1 MTQFTE
7 AETLVKPEMLAKR
20 VAASKPESLVSR
32 ETLVITAL
40 QVVAVVIFLLLWEWA
55 SKTRTIDPLFIGQPT
70 KIFAYFY
77 QSIFVDYT
85 LLKEAV
91 WTLSETLAAFVIGS
105 VAGVAFGL
113 LFVLSPRLEKFLDP
127 LFSGF
132 NALPRIALAP
142 LFLLWFGLGPSS
154 KIALGISL
162 TFFIVLASTV
172 AGGRSVNTD
181 WLILSRMLGANKMI
195 IFFKVTLISAVPT
208 IFSGLRLGLIYALL
222 GVIGGEIIASQHGL
236 GQLLSYLAGTFD
248 TNGVFAVL
256 FFLAILGVALTRLM
270 TAIEHYLLR
279 WR

>member
-1 MTQFTE
+1 MSEFSKRK
-7 AETLVKPEMLAKR
+7 TLTIIGLQ
-20 VAASKPESLVSR
+20 
-32 ETLVITAL
+32 ITATI
-40 QVVAVVIFLLLWEWA
+40 VFLLLWEMA
-55 SKTRTIDPLFIGQPT
+55 AKTRFIDPLFIGQPS
-70 KIFAYFY
+70 KIFAYLY
-77 QSIFVDYT
+77 QSLFVDHI
-85 LLKEAV
+85 LLKEAA
-91 WTLSETLAAFVIGS
+91 WTLSETLAAFVLGS
-105 VAGVAFGL
+105 AAGIAFGL
-113 LFVLSPRLEKFLDP
+113 LFVLSPSMERFLDP
-127 LFSGF
+127 LFSAL

-154 KIALGISL
+154 KIALGVSL

-181 WLILSRMLGANKMI
+181 WLILSRMLGASKMAM
-195 IFFKVTLISAVPT
+195 FFKVTLVSAVPT

-256 FFLAILGVALTRLM
+256 FFLAVLGVALTRLM
-270 TAIEHYLLR
+270 TAIENHLLR